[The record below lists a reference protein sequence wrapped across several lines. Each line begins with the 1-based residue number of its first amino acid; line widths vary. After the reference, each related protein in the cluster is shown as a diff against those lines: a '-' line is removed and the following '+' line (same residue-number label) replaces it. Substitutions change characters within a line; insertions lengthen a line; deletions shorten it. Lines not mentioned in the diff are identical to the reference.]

1 MIRNIIGS
9 KPLPVYGEG
18 QNVRDWLYVLDHVGA
33 IDVIF
38 HKGKVG
44 ETYNIGGDNEM
55 RNIDLVYTL
64 CDLMDTALGRD
75 PGTSRKLIT
84 FVKDRAGHDFRYAID
99 ATKIRKELGWS
110 PTTAFTEG
118 LQKTINWYL
127 ENQTWVD
134 HVISG
139 EYQSYY
145 EAQYVAR

>member
-1 MIRNIIGS
+1 
-9 KPLPVYGEG
+9 
-18 QNVRDWLYVLDHVGA
+18 
-33 IDVIF
+33 
-38 HKGKVG
+38 VG